1 MDQNSIMTTA
11 YNEYMDQMNDIMLP
25 FLITTFD
32 EMYDR
37 AKVDSKGKNTL
48 IRFQQYLRDI
58 KSWNQGVLRD
68 ATDEVCKSCAYFREL
83 LTAIIVGYTK
93 ILSSVRLRSEKQ
105 KVAIKLPK
113 TEDFVYKLYEEN
125 AKVLYKDPYWMS
137 EDLAEDDKIDRMR
150 PVNRRCLEV
159 VVKSLVPVQT
169 ILDAYI
175 GNNGQ
180 ATDVESQLGDDPEDT
195 EDPEVMDQ
203 LPTNLEDESATDGPA
218 DIEGDEPVGEDPEG
232 TEDPEDEPK
241 NIELNNVPPEMKQD
255 SEQQGG
261 EAGDIPDDED
271 EGDLFPNLNDTRNK

>member
-32 EMYDR
+32 EMYER
-37 AKVDSKGKNTL
+37 ASVDAKGKNVL

-68 ATDEVCKSCAYFREL
+68 ATNEVCKSCAYFREL

-93 ILSSVRLRSEKQ
+93 ILSSVRLRAEKQ
-105 KVAIKLPK
+105 KVAIKLPR

-125 AKVLYKDPYWMS
+125 AKILYKDPYWMA
-137 EDLAEDDKIDRMR
+137 DNMAEDDKIDRMR
-150 PVNRRCLEV
+150 PINRKCLDI
-159 VVKSLVPVQT
+159 VVKSLVPLQT

-180 ATDVESQLGDDPEDT
+180 ATDVESQVGDDPEDT
-195 EDPEVMDQ
+195 EDPEVLDN
-203 LPTNLEDESATDGPA
+203 LPTNLEDEGESGTMNEPTEDPM
-218 DIEGDEPVGEDPEG
+218 DEPCE
-232 TEDPEDEPK
+232 PEDEPDEAK
-241 NIELNNVPPEMKQD
+241 NIQLNNVPPEMKQD
-255 SEQQGG
+255 LNDQE
-261 EAGDIPDDED
+261 EEPMNDDD
-271 EGDLFPNLNDTRNK
+271 EGDLFPGLNESRNK